1 MYRLMMT
8 KGHESKIMIKLHDPK
23 VQIKEEKPHVITRDF
38 RQALSGLFLFY
49 SSQRNL
55 IEHIL

>member
-1 MYRLMMT
+1 MT

-55 IEHIL
+55 IEYIL